1 MKTPTILLSITAA
14 LLCGAALPV
23 GASPSSSPPPAY
35 ADDAPT
41 AKFVAGAVTA
51 KSDTELTV
59 KQSVG
64 EPIVIV
70 LTDKTKYLR
79 GGDEAKASDV
89 TVGSTVL
96 VSLKTNA
103 DGKTEAE
110 KVTITEKPKP
120 VE

>member
-1 MKTPTILLSITAA
+1 MKTPTLLLTLTAA
-14 LLCGAALPV
+14 LFCGAALPAT
-23 GASPSSSPPPAY
+23 ASLASNPGS
-35 ADDAPT
+35 APT
-41 AKFVAGAVTA
+41 ADVPSAKSVAGAVTA
-51 KSDTELTV
+51 KSATELTV

-70 LTDKTKYLR
+70 LTDQTKYLR

-103 DGKTEAE
+103 DGKAEAE
-110 KVTITEKPKP
+110 KVTLTDKPTP